1 MILKGEVM
9 ELIDRYLQAV
19 KFWLPEAQ
27 KQDII
32 AELSEDIRSQV
43 EEKEA
48 ELGRKLNDAEVE
60 AILIQR
66 GSPIVMANR
75 YLPQRHL
82 IGPLLFPVYSLVLKM
97 AWLFYLVPWLF
108 VWICIASFAPSYR
121 AQNPGTLITGA
132 LHTIWLMAVY
142 TFASVT
148 VAFALVER
156 YHLKSGFL
164 EKWNPRKLPPV
175 RDPNRIKRSSS
186 IAEIVAYIVV
196 CTWWIGALS
205 SPTIVNTAEM
215 RITLAPVW
223 RYFFWT
229 ILLLTAANAIA
240 SVFNLVRPY
249 WTGTRAR
256 MRLASDC
263 IGWALFAWLCRANI
277 VAEISVRNVPYE
289 KTMQVATAI
298 NLWGARSL
306 PVVIAVAVL
315 IVALDVYRIIRV
327 KRGNSYSLGG
337 LTAIVGA
344 RV

>member
-1 MILKGEVM
+1 
-9 ELIDRYLQAV
+9 
-19 KFWLPEAQ
+19 
-27 KQDII
+27 
-32 AELSEDIRSQV
+32 
-43 EEKEA
+43 
-48 ELGRKLNDAEVE
+48 
-60 AILIQR
+60 
-66 GSPIVMANR
+66 
-75 YLPQRHL
+75 
-82 IGPLLFPVYSLVLKM
+82 
-97 AWLFYLVPWLF
+97 

-306 PVVIAVAVL
+306 PVVIAVGVV

-344 RV
+344 RF